1 VKGFAIAFASAL
13 LLGGCAL
20 QPAYKTP
27 QVAVASTW
35 QAPQPHDGRTTE
47 LVDWWQRFDD
57 PAVAELIR
65 IAEADSPSLAQAVAS
80 IDASRASLASSKA
93 SLWPD
98 LTGSASLTREKQVV
112 IQGINQAPSTQRS
125 ASLDASWEI
134 DLFGKLR
141 NNRESARA
149 QLQASIDDWHDARI
163 SLAAEVADD
172 YVQYR
177 ACRLLRK
184 AYEQQA
190 ASQQQTAR
198 STRAALNAGLRTD
211 ADVYLAEASAAS
223 ASSTAVAQDVLCE
236 ELVKSLVELTGADEA
251 RLRRLIDAAEPALPE
266 PQSFTVDSVPAD
278 LLRQRPDLASAER
291 SLASAYAKVGAARA
305 DRLPSFS
312 LSGSISTAASNLAS
326 PATSWSF
333 GPSLSLP
340 IFDGGAKKAA
350 VDSALATYQKQ
361 LAVYRGDVRSAV
373 KEVEQALVDLN
384 GAARRSED
392 AARAA
397 EQYRRYARA
406 MEASWSAGFDSLLN
420 LEEAR
425 RSAISAEVTLI
436 ELRRDR
442 LRYWIQLYKALGGG
456 WQAEQSLAQSRSATP
471 QASEGSMP

>member
-1 VKGFAIAFASAL
+1 MKGISLSFVSVLFLA
-13 LLGGCAL
+13 GCAL
-20 QPAYKTP
+20 QPEYKTP
-27 QVAVASTW
+27 QIAVADTW
-35 QAPQPHDGRTTE
+35 QAPHAHSGSTAE
-47 LVDWWQRFDD
+47 LVGWWQRFDD
-57 PAVAELIR
+57 PTVAELIR
-65 IAEADSPSLAQAVAS
+65 ITEADSPSLAQAFAS
-80 IDASRASLASSKA
+80 IDASRASLASSNA
-93 SLWPD
+93 SAWPD

-112 IQGINQAPSTQRS
+112 VQGVNTAPSTERS

-141 NNRESARA
+141 NNRASARA
-149 QLQASIDDWHDARI
+149 QLQGSIDDWHDARI

-198 STRAALNAGLRTD
+198 STRAAVNAGLRTD

-223 ASSTAVAQDVLCE
+223 ASSTAVAQEVLCE
-236 ELVKSLVELTGADEA
+236 ELVKSLVELTGEDETQ
-251 RLRRLIDAAEPALPE
+251 LRRLIDAATEDLPE
-266 PQSFTVDSVPAD
+266 PAGFTVDSVPAD

-291 SLASAYAKVGAARA
+291 SLASAYAKIGAARA
-305 DRLPSFS
+305 DRFPSLS

-340 IFDGGAKKAA
+340 IFNGGEKKAA
-350 VDSALATYQKQ
+350 VDSAQAAYQKQ
-361 LAVYRGDVRSAV
+361 LAIYRGDVRSAV
-373 KEVEQALVDLN
+373 KEVEQALVDLD

-392 AARAA
+392 ATHAA

-406 MEASWSAGFDSLLN
+406 MDASWSAGFDSLLS

-425 RSAISAEVTLI
+425 RSSISAEVTLI
-436 ELRRDR
+436 ELQRDR
-442 LRYWIQLYKALGGG
+442 LRDWVKLYKALGGG
-456 WQAEQSLAQSRSATP
+456 WKAEQATVQTIGATTP
-471 QASEGSMP
+471 ASEGLAL

>member
-1 VKGFAIAFASAL
+1 
-13 LLGGCAL
+13 
-20 QPAYKTP
+20 
-27 QVAVASTW
+27 
-35 QAPQPHDGRTTE
+35 
-47 LVDWWQRFDD
+47 
-57 PAVAELIR
+57 
-65 IAEADSPSLAQAVAS
+65 
-80 IDASRASLASSKA
+80 
-93 SLWPD
+93 
-98 LTGSASLTREKQVV
+98 
-112 IQGINQAPSTQRS
+112 
-125 ASLDASWEI
+125 
-134 DLFGKLR
+134 
-141 NNRESARA
+141 
-149 QLQASIDDWHDARI
+149 
-163 SLAAEVADD
+163 
-172 YVQYR
+172 
-177 ACRLLRK
+177 
-184 AYEQQA
+184 
-190 ASQQQTAR
+190 
-198 STRAALNAGLRTD
+198 
-211 ADVYLAEASAAS
+211 
-223 ASSTAVAQDVLCE
+223 
-236 ELVKSLVELTGADEA
+236 
-251 RLRRLIDAAEPALPE
+251 LRRLIDAAEPALPE

-384 GAARRSED
+384 GAARRGED